1 MDFDDEVQ
9 TISNAKLTK
18 LILSKINLDN
28 NKENIFN
35 TKDTILYLINKKF
48 LEKINNLI
56 NYQKIVSCLNNNYS
70 IDLKELEK
78 IINEYIENNINNE
91 IKNELNLLLKEDNN
105 INEDLIIKELIENK
119 NPIFEII
126 NEDIKNNL
134 NLREKQFIKLETH
147 SINNFQYF
155 TIEQTFKNNKIII
168 TFSKSQN
175 IFYEIIIIVESDN
188 YESLIKILEEQNIN
202 FLSLCNLKMDEIN
215 ENSALK

>member
-1 MDFDDEVQ
+1 MEVDDEVQ
-9 TISNAKLTK
+9 SISNAQLSK
-18 LILSKINLDN
+18 LILSIINLDKK
-28 NKENIFN
+28 KESIFN
-35 TKDTILYLINKKF
+35 AKDIILYLINKKF